1 MNRPPRPS
9 LRHSALFALVFVAL
23 VANVAHADTVKFKN
37 GDTLTGKVVAVLDG
51 KVIFTSDALGELSID
66 LAQVETL
73 ATDDSID
80 VQLVDGSTVHGKA
93 VATSGGSFDVEPATG
108 GKVVVPFASLAAVNK
123 PPREWK
129 GSLAASATWVRGN
142 TNTDAIA
149 LDATAENRGDID
161 RIRAEAWYRVMRQED
176 PNTGDES
183 TSERRM
189 GIFGQYDRFFEGD
202 KFYGYGNVRFERD
215 FLASIDLRAIA
226 GVGVGYQFIE
236 NDKTTLAGEAGVAWF
251 YENYSNDTDTMS
263 DPAIRAAM
271 NFTHNFSD
279 KSSCFDSLEAYKV
292 LGDPDDYLVRNKGG
306 FRQTLF
312 ENFFAQEW
320 IEWVWDSSP
329 ADGAEQV
336 DTTYYIGVG
345 WTF

>member
-1 MNRPPRPS
+1 MQRRLIPS
-9 LRHSALFALVFVAL
+9 LFSMLSTTLVLASFATPAL
-23 VANVAHADTVKFKN
+23 ADTVRFKN
-37 GDTLTGKVVAVLDG
+37 GDTLKGKVVAVLDG
-51 KVIFTSDALGELSID
+51 KVIFKSDVLGDLSID

-73 ATDDSID
+73 ATDEPIA
-80 VQLVDGSTVHGKA
+80 VQLVDGTQVNGKA
-93 VATSGGSFDVEPATG
+93 VATSGGSFDVEPASG
-108 GKVVVPFASLAAVNK
+108 DRVVVPLANLVAVNK
-123 PPREWK
+123 PPREWR

-149 LDATAENRGDID
+149 LDAIAENRGEID

-189 GIFGQYDRFFEGD
+189 GIYTQYDRFFDGD
-202 KFYGYGNVRFERD
+202 KLYGYGNVRLERD
-215 FLASIDLRAIA
+215 FLAAIDLRAIIGA
-226 GVGVGYQFIE
+226 GVGYQILE
-236 NDKTTLAGEAGVAWF
+236 TNTTTLAGEAGVAWF
-251 YENYSNDTDTMS
+251 YENYDNDTDTIS
-263 DPAIRAAM
+263 DPAIRAAV
-271 NFTHNFSD
+271 NFTHDFSD

-320 IEWVWDSSP
+320 IEWVWDSTP
-329 ADGAEQV
+329 ADGKEQV
-336 DTTYYIGVG
+336 DTTYYVGVG

>member
-1 MNRPPRPS
+1 MQRRLFSS
-9 LRHSALFALVFVAL
+9 LFSTMLGLAFLASPAL
-23 VANVAHADTVKFKN
+23 ADTVKFKN
-37 GDTLTGKVVAVLDG
+37 GDTLKGKVVAVLDG
-51 KVIFTSDALGELSID
+51 KVIFKSDVLGDLSID

-73 ATDDSID
+73 ATDESIA
-80 VQLVDGSTVHGKA
+80 VQLVDGTQVNGRA
-93 VATSGGSFDVEPATG
+93 VATSGGSFDVEPASG
-108 GKVVVPFASLAAVNK
+108 DKVVVPIANLVAVNK

-149 LDATAENRGDID
+149 LDAIAENRGDID

-176 PNTGDES
+176 ASTGDES

-189 GIFGQYDRFFEGD
+189 GIFTQYDRFFDGE
-202 KFYGYGNVRFERD
+202 KLYGYGNVRLERD
-215 FLASIDLRAIA
+215 YLAAIDLRAIIGA
-226 GVGVGYQFIE
+226 GVGYQILE
-236 NDKTTLAGEAGVAWF
+236 TASTTLAGEAGVAWF
-251 YENYSNDTDTMS
+251 YENYSNDTDTIS
-263 DPAIRAAM
+263 DPAIRAAV
-271 NFTHNFSD
+271 NFTHDFSD

-312 ENFFAQEW
+312 DNFFAQEW
-320 IEWVWDSSP
+320 IEWVWDSTP
-329 ADGAEQV
+329 ADGKEQV
-336 DTTYYIGVG
+336 DTTYYVGVG